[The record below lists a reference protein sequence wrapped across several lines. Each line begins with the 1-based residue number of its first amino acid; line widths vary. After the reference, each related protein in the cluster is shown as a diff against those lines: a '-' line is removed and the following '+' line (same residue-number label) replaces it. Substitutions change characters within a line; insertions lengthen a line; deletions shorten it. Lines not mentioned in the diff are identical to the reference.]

1 MAINFTGTI
10 TGASVT
16 INGSLSGEGTLH
28 GEISGGGGEVKLQDK
43 TVTPSSAVQTITAD
57 EGYDGLGTVTVE
69 AAAGGDEALQ
79 LFVGDYNQNLTINA
93 KEDIT
98 PATIKGTFF
107 GWGYGSELTLNG
119 FTKIMNGAFYYAQ
132 GIKKL
137 FCPDVERVE
146 QMAFQ
151 NSTMTVI
158 DLGANLNYI
167 GSNALKS
174 CLNLTDLYV
183 RATSV
188 PTMESVL
195 PYSLKKIHVRAELLE
210 AYQSAS
216 GWSDA
221 SSKLVGDIE

>member
-1 MAINFTGTI
+1 MAINLTGTI
-10 TGASVT
+10 SIDDVT
-16 INGSLSGEGTLH
+16 IHGHISGEGTLH

-43 TVTPSSAVQTITAD
+43 TVTPTTTIQTVTAD

-69 AAAGGDEALQ
+69 AATGGDEALQ
-79 LFVGDYNQNLTINA
+79 LFVGKQNQNLTINA

-98 PATIKGTFF
+98 PATIKGAFF

-188 PTMESVL
+188 PTEKYTCSCGTVGSL
-195 PYSLKKIHVRAELLE
+195 PGR
-210 AYQSAS
+210 QR
-216 GWSDA
+216 
-221 SSKLVGDIE
+221 LV